1 MHAPLWHFGL
11 GGRETEDMK
20 NAELLD
26 SGWLGPR
33 DEMDRARHRFGNC
46 SECHEIICDKQA
58 FGTHVKLRHSEDFDL
73 ADIPATRRTRPKL

>member
-1 MHAPLWHFGL
+1 LHAPLWHFGL

-26 SGWLGPR
+26 LGWLGPR

-46 SECHEIICDKQA
+46 
-58 FGTHVKLRHSEDFDL
+58 F
-73 ADIPATRRTRPKL
+73 